1 MTQSTLKILY
11 QPMFHHSSE
20 SSLITII
27 GASPCLDRVDDQR
40 IREKFLAHKPVRGQ
54 DGIVRLVL
62 IDELGRILIQH
73 DE

>member
-1 MTQSTLKILY
+1 M
-11 QPMFHHSSE
+11 
-20 SSLITII
+20 ITII

-62 IDELGRILIQH
+62 IDQELQIGCYVDSDFAGLWG
-73 DE
+73 